1 LYRAIART
9 RFEEARKL
17 AGQLPSGQCPLFLDL
32 ALQVLQD
39 PDRLPAAL
47 SFKGADEASSDR
59 SESHVWLALVRHLE
73 RKGVRSR
80 FFQGASRTRMHP
92 ALLRLEALSD
102 EARGERSK
110 AVELLSRALSAA
122 PDDLPM
128 HLERA
133 RLFKETGFPEQGR
146 KDLQAALRTAE
157 LIGLDRAA
165 VDEIRALP

>member
-1 LYRAIART
+1 
-9 RFEEARKL
+9 
-17 AGQLPSGQCPLFLDL
+17 
-32 ALQVLQD
+32 
-39 PDRLPAAL
+39 
-47 SFKGADEASSDR
+47 
-59 SESHVWLALVRHLE
+59 
-73 RKGVRSR
+73 
-80 FFQGASRTRMHP
+80 MHP